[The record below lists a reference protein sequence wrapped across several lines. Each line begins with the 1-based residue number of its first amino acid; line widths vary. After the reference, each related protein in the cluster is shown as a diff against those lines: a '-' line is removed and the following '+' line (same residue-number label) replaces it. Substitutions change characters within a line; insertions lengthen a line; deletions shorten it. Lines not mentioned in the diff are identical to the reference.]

1 MPASPRRKALGQHFL
16 RDANITARIADTV
29 AEHARAT
36 GCQAL
41 LEIGPGRGAITEPL
55 IERLDLMPRIQKFMM
70 VEKDARLAGDWRIK
84 TALYP
89 RLGIEEGDFLELD
102 EAKWLIGKPL
112 AVASNL
118 PYSVGTA
125 ILDRLA
131 RRHAEIPFMV
141 LMFQAEVA
149 ARLRAEPDS
158 RSWGSLSIWIQNRWQ
173 VTKILHA
180 PPGAFHPPPDVD
192 SEVVLLTRRAQP
204 LIAMTLEQEP
214 HFEKLVKAGFAHRRK
229 MLRSCLA
236 TQPEYK
242 AALERAG
249 IDPTLRAEALGWD
262 DWRNW
267 FAALGPLG

>member
-16 RDANITARIADTV
+16 RDTGITERIADIV
-29 AEHARAT
+29 AEEARAN

-55 IERLDLMPRIQKFMM
+55 IERLDILPRIEKFLM

-89 RLGIEEGDFLELD
+89 RLGIVEGDFLELD
-102 EAKWLIGKPL
+102 ESQWLIGKPL

-131 RRHAEIPFMV
+131 RHHAEIPFMV

-173 VTKILHA
+173 VTKVLHA
-180 PPGAFHPPPDVD
+180 PPGAFSPPPDVD
-192 SEVVLLTRRAQP
+192 SEVVLLTRRREP
-204 LIAMTLEQEP
+204 LIPMPPEREP
-214 HFEKLVKAGFAHRRK
+214 EFEKLVKAAFAHRRK
-229 MLRSCLA
+229 MLRSCLSIH
-236 TQPEYK
+236 PEYK

-249 IDPTLRAEALGWD
+249 IDPTLRAEALGWEE
-262 DWRNW
+262 WRNW
-267 FAALGPLG
+267 FL